1 MTPSIA
7 KHRWLWALPFLVI
20 FFSAPLWLHWG
31 EPALFLAINHA
42 CAFLPMPFWTGLSV
56 FGNGWGVLAITSPLL
71 VRQPRLMWAWLCA
84 APFAMVFSRLGKGLI
99 VSPRPAAEIDN
110 TLLFM
115 AGEKLELVSMPSG
128 HTLTAF
134 AVATSLYFAIDA
146 TRRRSFRWLWL
157 MAALVGLSRIAVG
170 AHWAGDVAVGAGLGI
185 LAGLMG
191 HVFLQRVDDTFL
203 DPRGW
208 RLRCVAAVLVF
219 TVYTLLTEVLDFEE
233 NTVVQR
239 MLAMLAATMLVV
251 FIRQNR
257 SARLN

>member
-1 MTPSIA
+1 
-7 KHRWLWALPFLVI
+7 
-20 FFSAPLWLHWG
+20 
-31 EPALFLAINHA
+31 
-42 CAFLPMPFWTGLSV
+42 
-56 FGNGWGVLAITSPLL
+56 
-71 VRQPRLMWAWLCA
+71 
-84 APFAMVFSRLGKGLI
+84 MVFARLGKGLI

-110 TLLFM
+110 TLMHM

-146 TRRRSFRWLWL
+146 PRRRSFLWLWL
-157 MAALVGLSRIAVG
+157 IAALVGLSRIAVG

-191 HVFLQRVDDTFL
+191 HVLLQRVDSSYL
-203 DPRGW
+203 DPKGW
-208 RLRCVAAVLVF
+208 RLRCVAAALVF
-219 TVYTLLTEVLDFEE
+219 TVYTLVTDVLDFEE

-251 FIRQNR
+251 FIRQNLN
-257 SARLN
+257 ARRR

>member
-1 MTPSIA
+1 M
-7 KHRWLWALPFLVI
+7 WAVPFLVI
-20 FFSAPLWLHWG
+20 FISVPLWLHWW

-42 CAFLPMPFWTGLSV
+42 CAVVPMAVWTGISA
-56 FGNGWGVLAITSPLL
+56 FGNGWAVLAITSPLL

-84 APFAMVFSRLGKGLI
+84 APFAMVFARLGKGLI

-110 TLLFM
+110 TLMHM

-146 TRRRSFRWLWL
+146 PRRRSFLWLWL
-157 MAALVGLSRIAVG
+157 IAALVGLSRIAVG

-191 HVFLQRVDDTFL
+191 HVLLQRVDSSYL
-203 DPRGW
+203 DPKGW
-208 RLRCVAAVLVF
+208 RLRCVAAALVF
-219 TVYTLLTEVLDFEE
+219 TVYTLVTDVLDFEE

-251 FIRQNR
+251 FIRQNLN
-257 SARLN
+257 ARRR